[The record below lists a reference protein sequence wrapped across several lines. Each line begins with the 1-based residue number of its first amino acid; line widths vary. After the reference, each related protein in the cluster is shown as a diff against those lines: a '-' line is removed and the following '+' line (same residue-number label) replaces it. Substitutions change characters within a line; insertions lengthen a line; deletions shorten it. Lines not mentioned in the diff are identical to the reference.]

1 MTNLNLIVDSIFSTF
16 SKIVHLYNSVWL
28 FGLAFS
34 IWLLN
39 FVIDRFQRLK
49 HK

>member
-1 MTNLNLIVDSIFSTF
+1 MSNLNLIVDAIFNTF
-16 SKIVHLYNSVWL
+16 SKIVQLYNTVWL
-28 FGLAFS
+28 FGLRFS

-49 HK
+49 HR